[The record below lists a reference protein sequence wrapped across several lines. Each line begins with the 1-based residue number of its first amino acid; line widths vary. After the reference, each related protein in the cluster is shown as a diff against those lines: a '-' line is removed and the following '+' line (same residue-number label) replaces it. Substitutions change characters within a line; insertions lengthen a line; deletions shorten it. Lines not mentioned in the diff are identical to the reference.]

1 MLERKRKFSNFQTF
15 PEKGRNMTVDSEKE
29 VAERTGSGKEMTSVL
44 RELWE
49 KRVWAQRHEDRME
62 R

>member
-1 MLERKRKFSNFQTF
+1 M
-15 PEKGRNMTVDSEKE
+15 
-29 VAERTGSGKEMTSVL
+29 AERTGSGKEMTSVL

-62 R
+62 GVGRVELGGFLRGTGHAQC

>member
-1 MLERKRKFSNFQTF
+1 
-15 PEKGRNMTVDSEKE
+15 MTVDSEKE

-49 KRVWAQRHEDRME
+49 ERVWAQRHEDRME
-62 R
+62 RE